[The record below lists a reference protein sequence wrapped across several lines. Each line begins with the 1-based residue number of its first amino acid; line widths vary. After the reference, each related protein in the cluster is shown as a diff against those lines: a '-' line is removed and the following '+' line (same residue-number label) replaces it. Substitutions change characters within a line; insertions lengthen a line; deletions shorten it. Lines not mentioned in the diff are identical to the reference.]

1 MTCHKDIKRGCK
13 LSTKTEKQPKIQQN
27 DIILS
32 SILEKMH
39 TKLIKKATNICT
51 YANFIVPLQKFS
63 HPLRKKHYKSHS
75 KI

>member
-39 TKLIKKATNICT
+39 TKLIKKRQIFAHMRILLYLCK
-51 YANFIVPLQKFS
+51 NFRILLEKT
-63 HPLRKKHYKSHS
+63 L
-75 KI
+75 